1 MHEFVYENPGMR
13 AIISDD
19 ESGSP
24 EPQPP
29 KAVRKVLSEYEKRE
43 RRNRMARE
51 RRAKKAAEKAA
62 EDDESEIEDISSG
75 SKRSRRGRATQPKK
89 RKVAPSAI
97 LTDEEDEEPPVKFPV
112 CFFIEG
118 PRPVAASAP
127 RRGPPAANAAPLVI
141 AKGPFFHT
149 STASFS
155 DLQRSIAKHTP
166 CNVDLLVV
174 SSLTWK
180 YDKPANATRVP
191 LTSEVGYETL
201 ISSVKKKKG
210 DFMVHIFMKPPSKD
224 VVSDYF
230 IQPPP

>member
-1 MHEFVYENPGMR
+1 
-13 AIISDD
+13 
-19 ESGSP
+19 
-24 EPQPP
+24 
-29 KAVRKVLSEYEKRE
+29 
-43 RRNRMARE
+43 MARE

-62 EDDESEIEDISSG
+62 EDDESESEGVSLG
-75 SKRSRRGRATQPKK
+75 GKRSGRGRAAQPKK
-89 RKVAPSAI
+89 RKVVPSAI

-118 PRPVAASAP
+118 PRLVTASAP
-127 RRGPPAANAAPLVI
+127 QRGPPAANPAPLVI

-149 STASFS
+149 SDTSFS
-155 DLQRSIAKHTP
+155 ELQRCIAKHTP

-180 YDKPANATRVP
+180 YDKPANATRIP
-191 LTSEVGYETL
+191 LTSEMGYKTL

-224 VVSDYF
+224 VVSDHLV
-230 IQPPP
+230 